1 VPRINTA
8 NRKISMSEESSESS
22 KSNGL
27 FWTFVGLPVSLL
39 ILAFAYYKYVP
50 TARAWIDA
58 RTPLGK
64 QLFGRFV
71 SDTAPTADN
80 AAPASD
86 GNSGAS
92 IPGVSLDAAPASGG
106 PPPVQQ
112 PVTYDL
118 QTLAQTQ
125 SAWPRQVRLK
135 KPTKFPAV
143 VDGKEVG
150 SLVAPSGTEVN
161 LVAIRQGKLA
171 LEYKGGGAWL
181 TVDDTDLA
189 TRVPLR

>member
-1 VPRINTA
+1 
-8 NRKISMSEESSESS
+8 MSESS

-27 FWTFVGLPVSLL
+27 FWTFIGLPVSLL

-64 QLFGRFV
+64 QFFGRFV
-71 SDTAPTADN
+71 SDSGQGADN
-80 AAPASD
+80 AAPAGDAGNQSD
-86 GNSGAS
+86 
-92 IPGVSLDAAPASGG
+92 IPGISQNSAPAPGG
-106 PPPVQQ
+106 PAPVQQ
-112 PVTYDL
+112 PVVYDL
-118 QTLAQTQ
+118 QTLAQN
-125 SAWPRQVRLK
+125 SSLWPRQVRLRK
-135 KPTKFPAV
+135 ATKFPAV

-161 LVAIRQGKLA
+161 LLKIQQGKLG

-181 TVDDTDLA
+181 AADDTDLA

>member
-1 VPRINTA
+1 
-8 NRKISMSEESSESS
+8 MSESS

-27 FWTFVGLPVSLL
+27 FWTFIGLPVSLL

-71 SDTAPTADN
+71 SDSAATGDSS
-80 AAPASD
+80 APAGDTGSQS
-86 GNSGAS
+86 N
-92 IPGVSLDAAPASGG
+92 IPGISQDSAPAPGG

-118 QTLAQTQ
+118 QTLAQDR
-125 SAWPRQVRLK
+125 SLWPRQVRLRK
-135 KPTKFPAV
+135 STAFPAV

-161 LVAIRQGKLA
+161 LLAIREGKLG

-181 TVDDTDLA
+181 PVGDTDLA